1 VITAN
6 AALAQDPLPTAEP
19 DEVGLSAERLAEIS
33 ELFQA
38 GIEAGEIPGAVALVA
53 RHGQIAYFEAF
64 GMRNVAEESEMTLDS
79 IFRMA
84 SMTKPV
90 VTVGA
95 MILHE
100 RGEFALM
107 EPVSIY
113 LPDLGDMQV
122 GVEI

>member
-1 VITAN
+1 
-6 AALAQDPLPTAEP
+6 
-19 DEVGLSAERLAEIS
+19 
-33 ELFQA
+33 
-38 GIEAGEIPGAVALVA
+38 GEIPGAVALVA
-53 RHGQIAYFEAF
+53 RHGQVAYFEAF
-64 GMRNVAEESEMTLDS
+64 GLRNVAEESEMTLDS

-90 VTVGA
+90 VAVGA

-122 GVEI
+122 GVEITDPQTGEPTFYTVPAERDITIQDL